1 MWLMAVAI
9 MVVLLLTL
17 TYVQFF
23 AANALQANPW
33 NNRTLYEQFGRDRG
47 SILVGGKEIARSVP
61 ADGDFAHQRRGN
73 IGIFF
78 RRGEEQAFHMRCQLA
93 VHVGQLELVLEV
105 RDGAQAAQKGLSA
118 LEVPL
123 MTGLNFAGG
132 SEFAAVELWTS
143 PPHIAL
149 IVAITAL
156 VNSRHLL
163 MGASLAPLL
172 QHLPR
177 RRVLPALFFM
187 CDESWAMG
195 VADARR
201 RALGFSLAY
210 YLGVSAG
217 LYTVW
222 VACTA
227 LGAIVGPL
235 LGDIHAY
242 GFDMAFPAVF
252 LVLLRGMWQGM
263 KAARPWLVSLVVA
276 AATYLLIPGAWYVAS
291 GALAGLAAAWLLAE
305 DAA

>member
-1 MWLMAVAI
+1 MDARTTPPLPDPACDTAPRAEFLRGLRAAI
-9 MVVLLLTL
+9 PVMIGFLP
-17 TYVQFF
+17 F
-23 AANALQANPW
+23 A
-33 NNRTLYEQFGRDRG
+33 
-47 SILVGGKEIARSVP
+47 
-61 ADGDFAHQRRGN
+61 
-73 IGIFF
+73 
-78 RRGEEQAFHMRCQLA
+78 
-93 VHVGQLELVLEV
+93 LVL
-105 RDGAQAAQKGLSA
+105 GAQAAQKGLSA

-163 MGASLAPLL
+163 MGASLATLL

-177 RRVLPALFFM
+177 RRVVPALFFM
-187 CDESWAMG
+187 CDESWALG

-201 RALGFSLAY
+201 RGLGFSLAY

-217 LYTVW
+217 LYTIW
-222 VACTA
+222 VVCTT
-227 LGAIVGPL
+227 LGALVGPL

-263 KAARPWLVSLVVA
+263 KPARPWLVSLVVA
-276 AATYLLIPGAWYVAS
+276 AGTYLLVPGAWYVAS

>member
-1 MWLMAVAI
+1 MDARTTLPLPDATCDTAPRAEFLRGLRAAVPVMI
-9 MVVLLLTL
+9 G
-17 TYVQFF
+17 FIPF
-23 AANALQANPW
+23 A
-33 NNRTLYEQFGRDRG
+33 
-47 SILVGGKEIARSVP
+47 
-61 ADGDFAHQRRGN
+61 
-73 IGIFF
+73 
-78 RRGEEQAFHMRCQLA
+78 
-93 VHVGQLELVLEV
+93 LVL
-105 RDGAQAAQKGLSA
+105 GAQAAQKGLTA

-227 LGAIVGPL
+227 LGAIVGPM

-276 AATYLLIPGAWYVAS
+276 ATTCLLVPGAWYVAS